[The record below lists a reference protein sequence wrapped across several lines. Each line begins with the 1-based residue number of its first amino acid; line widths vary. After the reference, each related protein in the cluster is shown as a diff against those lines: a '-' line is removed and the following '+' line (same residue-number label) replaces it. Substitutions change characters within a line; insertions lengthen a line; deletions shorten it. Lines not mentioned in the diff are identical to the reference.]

1 PSFFVKKEIKDI
13 EVKRPEIVRSASE
26 EITGSEVAQKTT
38 ETDERLVSAMPALSL
53 KSVKYRR
60 QIEQELQQRNRE
72 EKELPEDQFTAEQV
86 LELWTEYANKF
97 TQTGRMLM
105 SSIMNMVEPNVEG
118 NLITIE
124 LPNQGSKISFEENI
138 YDLTNGLR
146 KKLNNYALQIKVE
159 VNEAIK
165 IKKAFTVEDK
175 FNYFKELNPNMET
188 LKKMF
193 DLDLDA
199 SS

>member
-1 PSFFVKKEIKDI
+1 MVEKP
-13 EVKRPEIVRSASE
+13 
-26 EITGSEVAQKTT
+26 Q
-38 ETDERLVSAMPALSL
+38 TDNRLSGALPALSL
-53 KSVKYRR
+53 KSVKYRK
-60 QIEQELQQRNRE
+60 QIEQELKKNHTE
-72 EKELPEDQFTAEQV
+72 EKDLPEDQFTAEQV
-86 LELWTEYANKF
+86 LDLWKEYADRF
-97 TQTGRMLM
+97 TKTGRMLM
-105 SSIMNMVEPNVEG
+105 SSIMNMVEPKIDG
-118 NLITIE
+118 NTITIE

-159 VNEAIK
+159 VNETIT
-165 IKKAFTVEDK
+165 IKKAFTIEDK

-199 SS
+199 GSY

>member
-1 PSFFVKKEIKDI
+1 M
-13 EVKRPEIVRSASE
+13 RSASE
-26 EITGSEVAQKTT
+26 EITESEVAQKTT

-86 LELWTEYANKF
+86 LELWKEYANKF